1 MSIDFRLIDFRF
13 ATAVCA
19 VFLASAA
26 VSTWALHRGLLRQD
40 CGLKPAQTRA
50 MVVEDLRDRGLPVRA
65 LTAVAENDACR
76 HVFRYAGD
84 GDPVEYAVANDWRRG
99 VVLARH
105 APAGE
110 R

>member
-1 MSIDFRLIDFRF
+1 MNVDLRF

-26 VSTWALHRGLLRQD
+26 VSTWVLHRGLLRRD
-40 CGLKPAQTRA
+40 CGLQPAQARA

-65 LTAVAENDACR
+65 LAPAPAEDPCR
-76 HVFRYAGD
+76 YEFRYAGD
-84 GDPVEYAVANDWRRG
+84 GRPVEYAVIHHWRRG
-99 VVLARH
+99 VVLARREPH
-105 APAGE
+105 DG